1 MNIEEEIKRIEEEIK
16 NTPYN
21 KATEKHIG
29 LLKAKLARLREEAR
43 KGGRKGGH
51 GFAIKK
57 AGDASVAIVGPPSV
71 GKSTLLNCLTNARS
85 EVADYAFTT
94 KLPVPGMMEYGG
106 CQIQIIDLPGLI
118 KSSEE
123 REVFSMAR
131 NVDLIIIMV
140 DIYSID
146 KIGEIE
152 KELREAGIKINEKKP
167 NVVIRRK
174 DRGGISIQLSKKCK
188 ISEDVAKAILM
199 EYLNNADVVIRDDIN
214 EEKLIDAIIG
224 NKVYLPAIRVINKID
239 IEERKVDLDA
249 IFISAKFGYG
259 IEELKKR
266 IFEKLELIRIY
277 MKPEKKKI
285 EEKPMVM
292 KKGATVRD
300 VCEKLHRDFVKN
312 FQYAIVSGKS
322 VSFNGQRVG
331 LNHELVDGDVLTIVT
346 R

>member
-1 MNIEEEIKRIEEEIK
+1 MSIEEEIRRIEEEIK

-29 LLKAKLARLREEAR
+29 RLKAKLARLKEEA
-43 KGGRKGGH
+43 KKSGKKGGH

-71 GKSTLLNCLTNARS
+71 GKSTLLNSLTNARS
-85 EVADYAFTT
+85 DVADYAFTT
-94 KLPVPGMMEYGG
+94 KLPVPGMMEYEGT
-106 CQIQIIDLPGLI
+106 QIQIIDLPGLLKGKAEKEI
-118 KSSEE
+118 I
-123 REVFSMAR
+123 SMVR

-140 DIYSID
+140 DIYTVD
-146 KIGEIE
+146 KIEEIE

-167 NVVIRRK
+167 DVIIRKK
-174 DRGGISIQLSKKCK
+174 DRGGFSIQFSKKCRM
-188 ISEDVAKAILM
+188 SEEVAKAILM

-214 EEKLIDAIIG
+214 EEQLIDAVLG

-239 IEERKVDLDA
+239 IEQVEKSLDA
-249 IFISAKFGYG
+249 IYISAKFGHG
-259 IEELKKR
+259 LEELKR
-266 IFEKLELIRIY
+266 IIFEKLELIRVY

-312 FQYAIVSGKS
+312 FQYAIVRGKS

-331 LNHELVDGDVLTIVT
+331 LNHELADGDILTIIT

>member
-1 MNIEEEIKRIEEEIK
+1 
-16 NTPYN
+16 
-21 KATEKHIG
+21 
-29 LLKAKLARLREEAR
+29 
-43 KGGRKGGH
+43 
-51 GFAIKK
+51 
-57 AGDASVAIVGPPSV
+57 
-71 GKSTLLNCLTNARS
+71 
-85 EVADYAFTT
+85 
-94 KLPVPGMMEYGG
+94 
-106 CQIQIIDLPGLI
+106 
-118 KSSEE
+118 
-123 REVFSMAR
+123 FSMAR
-131 NVDLIIIMV
+131 NVDLVIIMV

-146 KIGEIE
+146 KIEEIE
-152 KELREAGIKINEKKP
+152 KELKEAGIKINEKKP
-167 NVVIRRK
+167 DVVIRKK
-174 DRGGISIQLSKKCK
+174 DRGGISIQFSKKCK

-214 EEKLIDAIIG
+214 EEQLIDAIIG

-239 IEERKVDLDA
+239 IEERKANLDA
-249 IFISAKFGYG
+249 IYISAKFGYG
-259 IEELKKR
+259 IDELKKK
-266 IFEKLELIRIY
+266 IFEKLDLIRIY

-331 LNHELVDGDVLTIVT
+331 LNHKLADGDVLTIVT

>member
-1 MNIEEEIKRIEEEIK
+1 MSIEEEIRRIEEEIK

-43 KGGRKGGH
+43 RRTKKGGH

-123 REVFSMAR
+123 REVFSMVR

-146 KIGEIE
+146 KIEEIE

-167 NVVIRRK
+167 NVVIRKK
-174 DRGGISIQLSKKCK
+174 DRGGISIHLSKKCK
-188 ISEDVAKAILM
+188 ISEDVVKAILM

-214 EEKLIDAIIG
+214 EEQLIDAMIG
-224 NKVYLPAIRVINKID
+224 NKVYLPTIRVINKID
-239 IEERKVDLDA
+239 IEERKANLDA
-249 IFISAKFGYG
+249 IHISAKFGYG
-259 IEELKKR
+259 IDELKKK
-266 IFEKLELIRIY
+266 IFEKLDLIRIY

-331 LNHELVDGDVLTIVT
+331 LNHKLVDGDVLTIVT